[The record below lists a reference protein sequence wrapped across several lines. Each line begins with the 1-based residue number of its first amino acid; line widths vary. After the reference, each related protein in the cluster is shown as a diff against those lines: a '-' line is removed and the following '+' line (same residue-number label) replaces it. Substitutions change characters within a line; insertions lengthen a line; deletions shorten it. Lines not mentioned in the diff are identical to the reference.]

1 MYVCPLS
8 KSFPLY
14 SLRVHPPPRAV
25 TICIYTFATIF
36 PSFIRLFVWS
46 SILSICSLPS
56 SFAVGSP
63 ELLGMF
69 KNGRL
74 VGSFDREGYRTNR
87 EILFAWSTSSSGH
100 AVMHPTNPMAYEYVL
115 KAEVPPGAVIDDDR
129 QSHGQQVQKCISN
142 TNAYFTP
149 VKTTCLK
156 GNCNMPS
163 LMYIGRRNGEV

>member
-14 SLRVHPPPRAV
+14 SLRVHPPPRAM
-25 TICIYTFATIF
+25 TICIYTFTTIF
-36 PSFIRLFVWS
+36 PLFIRLFVCS
-46 SILSICSLPS
+46 FILSICSLPS

-63 ELLGMF
+63 ELLGKF

-87 EILFAWSTSSSGH
+87 EILFAWSTSSSSQ
-100 AVMHPTNPMAYEYVL
+100 ADPTNPMAYEYVL
-115 KAEVPPGAVIDDDR
+115 KAEVPSGAVLDVDR
-129 QSHGQQVQKCISN
+129 QSHGSQPQKCISH
-142 TNAYFTP
+142 TNGYFTP

-163 LMYIGRRNGEV
+163 LMYIGRHNGEV